1 MSVKIELLGVTAS
14 NNYDSINVFFKTPK
28 RYIYQLMFVRQNE
41 YLSIPHD
48 IDLNKNKNF
57 RIIEVTPFYYSYE
70 RKTDKY
76 NIRLFQHNANFFQYN
91 SFDEFV
97 KLYVG
102 DDQKKLELYE
112 FLFSDIFK
120 HLMKEENVN
129 YRSICSNRTKQLYKY
144 LKKCG
149 V

>member
-1 MSVKIELLGVTAS
+1 MSVKVKLLGVTAS
-14 NNYDSINVFFKTPK
+14 NNYDNINVFFKTPK
-28 RYIYQLMFVRQNE
+28 RYIYQLMFVRHNE

-48 IDLNKNKNF
+48 IDLSKNKNF
-57 RIIEVTPFYYSYE
+57 RIIEATPFYYSYE

-76 NIRLFQHNANFFQYN
+76 NIRLFQHKAKIFQYN
-91 SFDEFV
+91 NFDEFV

-102 DDQKKLELYE
+102 NDQKKLEVYE

-120 HLMKEENVN
+120 HLMKEENVK
-129 YRSICSNRTKQLYKY
+129 YRSICSNTTKQLYKY
-144 LKKCG
+144 LKRIG

>member
-14 NNYDSINVFFKTPK
+14 NNYESINVFFKTPK

-48 IDLNKNKNF
+48 IDLSKNKNF
-57 RIIEVTPFYYSYE
+57 RIIEVTPFYYNYE
-70 RKTDKY
+70 IKTVKY
-76 NIRLFQHNANFFQYN
+76 DIRLFQHNAKIFQYN

-120 HLMKEENVN
+120 YLMKEENVK
-129 YRSICSNRTKQLYKY
+129 YRSICSNITKQLYKY
-144 LKKCG
+144 LKRIG

>member
-48 IDLNKNKNF
+48 IDLSKNKNF

-91 SFDEFV
+91 NFDEFV
-97 KLYVG
+97 KFYVG
-102 DDQKKLELYE
+102 DDQK
-112 FLFSDIFK
+112 
-120 HLMKEENVN
+120 N
-129 YRSICSNRTKQLYKY
+129 
-144 LKKCG
+144 
-149 V
+149 